1 MTALSRMFGSTV
13 GRKYLVAVTGILL
26 VLFLIG
32 HLVGNLLLYAGRDAM
47 NSYAQGLKNLGAGLW
62 VIRAGLLAVFVV
74 HISLAISLN
83 LASKK
88 ARGVAYAS
96 PLKPQVSSFATRS
109 MVLTG
114 LLVLAYVVYH
124 ILHFTVGAIQPSG
137 HALVQK
143 LADGTERA
151 DVYSMVV
158 AGFQNIAVSLS
169 YVSREVGEAPLRDE
183 ARQPGEQAQ
192 VQRHR
197 RRVRPRRRS
206 AAATLGELG
215 YKVKCFCYQ
224 DSPRRAHS
232 IAAQGGINAAK
243 NYQNDGD
250 SVSASST
257 TRSRAATSA
266 AAKPTSTA
274 WPR

>member
-169 YVSREVGEAPLRDE
+169 LRHLDGHPRPAP
-183 ARQPGEQAQ
+183 QA
-192 VQRHR
+192 
-197 RRVRPRRRS
+197 RRVEHLPDAWLEPS
-206 AAATLGELG
+206 EL
-215 YKVKCFCYQ
+215 
-224 DSPRRAHS
+224 
-232 IAAQGGINAAK
+232 
-243 NYQNDGD
+243 
-250 SVSASST
+250 
-257 TRSRAATSA
+257 
-266 AAKPTSTA
+266 
-274 WPR
+274 

>member
-169 YVSREVGEAPLRDE
+169 YVISMAILALHLKHGVSSIF
-183 ARQPGEQAQ
+183 Q
-192 VQRHR
+192 
-197 RRVRPRRRS
+197 
-206 AAATLGELG
+206 TLGWNHPSYNGLFGKLG
-215 YKVKCFCYQ
+215 VGLSLLLFVGFSSLPVSVLLGLVKL
-224 DSPRRAHS
+224 PE
-232 IAAQGGINAAK
+232 G
-243 NYQNDGD
+243 
-250 SVSASST
+250 VT
-257 TRSRAATSA
+257 L
-266 AAKPTSTA
+266 
-274 WPR
+274 

>member
-109 MVLTG
+109 
-114 LLVLAYVVYH
+114 
-124 ILHFTVGAIQPSG
+124 S
-137 HALVQK
+137 
-143 LADGTERA
+143 
-151 DVYSMVV
+151 
-158 AGFQNIAVSLS
+158 
-169 YVSREVGEAPLRDE
+169 
-183 ARQPGEQAQ
+183 
-192 VQRHR
+192 
-197 RRVRPRRRS
+197 
-206 AAATLGELG
+206 
-215 YKVKCFCYQ
+215 
-224 DSPRRAHS
+224 
-232 IAAQGGINAAK
+232 
-243 NYQNDGD
+243 
-250 SVSASST
+250 SASSESASRCSSSSASLLC
-257 TRSRAATSA
+257 RSACCSA
-266 AAKPTSTA
+266 WSS
-274 WPR
+274 RG